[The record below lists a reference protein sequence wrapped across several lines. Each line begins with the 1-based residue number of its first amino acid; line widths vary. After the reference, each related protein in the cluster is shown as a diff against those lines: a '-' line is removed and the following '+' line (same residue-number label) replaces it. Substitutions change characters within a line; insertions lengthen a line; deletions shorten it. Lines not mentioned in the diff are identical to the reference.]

1 MRTIT
6 VLETGS
12 PGQPPQLLHS
22 FWAQVILR
30 LLLLY
35 IRRNHD
41 YHRWGAQTTTLTF
54 TQPLSSGDSSFTV
67 TLRPQKPWLSQ
78 MGSPDYHLDFH
89 TAPELWWFL
98 VHCCFMSIETIR
110 TIRDGEPRL
119 PPWLSHSPW
128 ALVVPCSLLLYVH
141 RDHKDYQGWGAQ
153 TTTLTF
159 TQPLSSGG
167 SLFTVAL
174 CP

>member
-1 MRTIT
+1 M
-6 VLETGS
+6 GS
-12 PGQPPQLLHS
+12 PGRPPWLSHS
-22 FWAQVILR
+22 PWALVVPCS
-30 LLLLY
+30 LLLY
-35 IRRNHD
+35 V
-41 YHRWGAQTTTLTF
+41 HRDHKDSQGWGAQ
-54 TQPLSSGDSSFTV
+54 DC
-67 TLRPQKPWLSQ
+67 
-78 MGSPDYHLDFH
+78 HLDFH

-153 TTTLTF
+153 DCHLDFHTAPELWWFLVHCCFMSIETIRTIRDGEPRTATLTF